1 MPYFPLLQYF
11 DKELLLINI
20 TIWKGLGFSVKDT
33 SKVIRDRRQITSVTL
48 SGFCLLS
55 KPLPYYPH
63 PFFLKKNITLD
74 GIPSKIN

>member
-48 SGFCLLS
+48 NGFCLLS
-55 KPLPYYPH
+55 KPLPYH
-63 PFFLKKNITLD
+63 ATPF
-74 GIPSKIN
+74 S